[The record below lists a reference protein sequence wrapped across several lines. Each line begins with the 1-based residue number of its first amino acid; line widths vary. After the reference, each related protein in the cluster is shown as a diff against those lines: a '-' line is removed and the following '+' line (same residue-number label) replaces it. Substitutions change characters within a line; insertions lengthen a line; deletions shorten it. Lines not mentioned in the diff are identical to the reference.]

1 MRPWQDSS
9 YLFSL
14 MTIMLSVLVAA
25 TVTSEFVRGGRV
37 IARHTSSSLAA
48 GMLQLTRRN
57 TRRYGG
63 YIVHFGVIVIMIG
76 FAGAAFNKDVEHEL
90 GNGQQM
96 SIGPYTL
103 ACRSYTDDDN
113 PNYRSQWAII
123 DVSKNGKPLATMY
136 PERRFYKASQQTAT
150 IVANRSTLRED
161 LYLVYSG
168 LNDETGQADH
178 PRALEPAGA
187 VDLDWGD
194 DRDRRNR
201 AWRWCRTR
209 RRRASPRPR
218 ACRRRPKP
226 VGAGR

>member
-1 MRPWQDSS
+1 MRPWQDLS

-25 TVTSEFVRGGRV
+25 TVISEFVRGGRV
-37 IARHTSSSLAA
+37 IARHTSSSLAS
-48 GMLQLTRRN
+48 GILQLTRRN

-96 SIGPYTL
+96 SVGPYTL
-103 ACRSYTDDDN
+103 VCRSYTDDDN

-123 DVSKNGKPLATMY
+123 DVSKDGKPLATMY

-150 IVANRSTLRED
+150 IVANRSTIRED

-168 LNDETGQADH
+168 LNDDTGR
-178 PRALEPAGA
+178 PIIRAHLNPLVLWIWIGVLIVIAGTGVALVPNAAPARVTA
-187 VDLDWGD
+187 PSRVV
-194 DRDRRNR
+194 
-201 AWRWCRTR
+201 A
-209 RRRASPRPR
+209 A
-218 ACRRRPKP
+218 AEP